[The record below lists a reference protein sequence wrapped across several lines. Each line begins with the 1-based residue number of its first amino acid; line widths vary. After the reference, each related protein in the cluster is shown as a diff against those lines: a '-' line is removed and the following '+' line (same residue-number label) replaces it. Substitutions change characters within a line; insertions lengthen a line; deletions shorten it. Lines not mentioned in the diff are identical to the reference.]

1 MFYFV
6 GQVVNLSQPYRKD
19 SILSDIN
26 LGVAEPTPKLSEVT
40 LSERYQAM
48 LQPATYPVH
57 WENLDQET
65 YMRHVLE
72 YQADQIELVLA
83 SHRVPG
89 RVTGGV
95 VTPRWVSYRVLPD
108 LSTRVARIIA
118 LSEEMALRLDAQRVR
133 VSRQGAAVQV
143 DVPREDGQVVRLM
156 DLCQRLPEVPK
167 QTAILG
173 LDETGIPL
181 LLRLPSPEV
190 AHVLIAGTTGSGKTA
205 LARSI
210 ALSLAMYNRL
220 GEIQMIFIDPKGNGF
235 DPFVAFD
242 GGSSSLPHLLRPAVR
257 DVHQAVFLLGEMVE
271 EMVRRDRENICEP
284 RVVIFI
290 DEVADL
296 MEQGGKAMDRLMTRL
311 TQRGRSAGLHLVAC
325 TQKPLVASIG
335 SLTRSNFPVRLVG
348 SVASA
353 DDAKIAAGIAGTG
366 AEKLLGRGDF
376 LLVAKG
382 HVTRFQAAYI
392 SEAEIKQMI
401 GRMNAGGRHSRSWLT
416 TTQDTSLAATGTDGR
431 AVINTRPAE
440 PPTKPKSNR
449 RGLGLMF
456 GHQLR
461 LIK

>member
-1 MFYFV
+1 
-6 GQVVNLSQPYRKD
+6 
-19 SILSDIN
+19 
-26 LGVAEPTPKLSEVT
+26 
-40 LSERYQAM
+40 M
-48 LQPATYPVH
+48 LENKNYPVPRD
-57 WENLDQET
+57 NLDPEI
-65 YMRHVLE
+65 YMRRVLE
-72 YQADQIELVLA
+72 YQADQIEMVLT

-95 VTPRWVSYRVLPD
+95 VTPRWISYRVFPEI
-108 LSTRVARIIA
+108 STKVSKIVG
-118 LSEEMALRLDAQRVR
+118 LSEELALRLGAPRVR
-133 VSRQGAAVQV
+133 ISRQGAAVQV
-143 DVPREDGQVVRLM
+143 DVPREDAQVVRLVN
-156 DLCQRLPEVPK
+156 LCRQVKEIPK

-173 LDETGIPL
+173 MDESGLPL

-190 AHVLIAGTTGSGKTA
+190 AHVLISGTTGSGKTA

-210 ALSLAMYNRL
+210 ALSLAMHNRL

-235 DPFVAFD
+235 DPFITFE
-242 GGSSSLPHLLRPAVR
+242 GGHGGPALPHLLRPAVQ
-257 DVHQAVFLLGEMVE
+257 DVHQAIFLLGEMVE
-271 EMVRRDRENICEP
+271 EMVRRDRESISEP
-284 RVVIFI
+284 RVIIFI

-311 TQRGRSAGLHLVAC
+311 TQRGRSAGLHIVAC
-325 TQKPLVASIG
+325 TQKPLAASIG

-353 DDAKIAAGIAGTG
+353 DDAKIAAGIPGTG

-392 SEAEIKQMI
+392 SEQEIRQI
-401 GRMNAGGRHSRSWLT
+401 VTRMSSGMRQSRRWLT
-416 TTQDTSLAATGTDGR
+416 QQPEPQPLAATGTDGR
-431 AVINTRPAE
+431 PVD
-440 PPTKPKSNR
+440 PPTMVLAQNKPPQKR
-449 RGLGLMF
+449 KKGLGLML

>member
-1 MFYFV
+1 MLEQAKQALE
-6 GQVVNLSQPYRKD
+6 GEHLEQ
-19 SILSDIN
+19 
-26 LGVAEPTPKLSEVT
+26 EV
-40 LSERYQAM
+40 
-48 LQPATYPVH
+48 
-57 WENLDQET
+57 D
-65 YMRHVLE
+65 MRRVLE
-72 YQADQIELVLA
+72 YQADQIEMVLN
-83 SHRVPG
+83 SHRVHG

-95 VTPRWVSYRVLPD
+95 VTPRWVSYQVLPEVTTKI
-108 LSTRVARIIA
+108 SRIVA
-118 LSEEMALRLDAQRVR
+118 LSEELALRLGAQGVR

-143 DVPREDGQVVRLM
+143 DVPREDGQVVRLL
-156 DLCQRLPEVPK
+156 DLCRRLKEIPK

-173 LDETGIPL
+173 LDERGVPL
-181 LLRLPSPEV
+181 LLRLPSPDV
-190 AHVLIAGTTGSGKTA
+190 AHVLVAGTTGSGKTA
-205 LARSI
+205 LVRSM
-210 ALSLAMYNRL
+210 ALSLAMHNRL
-220 GEIQMIFIDPKGNGF
+220 GEVQLVFIDPKGNGF
-235 DPFVAFD
+235 EPFVGFD
-242 GGSSSLPHLLRPAVR
+242 TLGGGLPHLLRPPVQE
-257 DVHQAVFLLGEMVE
+257 VHQAIFLLGEMVE
-271 EMVRRDRENICEP
+271 EMVRRDRASISEP

-382 HVTRFQAAYI
+382 HVTRFQAAYVGTQ
-392 SEAEIKQMI
+392 EIKQI
-401 GRMNAGGRHSRSWLT
+401 ISRMNAGGRRSRRWLT
-416 TTQDTSLAATGTDGR
+416 EADSLQVATGTEGR
-431 AVINTRPAE
+431 QVTGAVRSR
-440 PPTKPKSNR
+440 KR
-449 RGLGLMF
+449 RRLELMF